1 MGLVTTEARQERMR
15 LDDPRVMRALA
26 HPARLAIVEHLRY
39 HAATATECAEI
50 VGLSPSATSYHLRAL
65 AKVGMVEEAPSR
77 GDGRERVWRYPARGF
92 YFNVDDDDSSDTISA
107 ALALMDVVL
116 EVDAAMARQWVGRR
130 LDIPKE
136 WSDGLGVHR
145 IQVIVTAAEL
155 VELQTTIAKML
166 DGYSRES
173 RPDAPPGARKV
184 VSMFRAFPADPPEKF
199 MESEEQDEPSR

>member
-1 MGLVTTEARQERMR
+1 MTT
-15 LDDPRVMRALA
+15 DPTQRASYPMKDPKVMRAVA
-26 HPARLAIVEHLRY
+26 HPARITILQHLQD
-39 HAATATECAEI
+39 HEATATECAEI